1 MPVATVRALLV
12 ANPAVMVLVPA
23 ARIEP
28 LRRTQG
34 FALPAITLQRISTV
48 PSNHLRGN
56 GALDANLVQ
65 VDFYGADYTALRN
78 IADVCRSTLE
88 AGGHTMQNETD
99 GYESDTDPEL
109 YRLLQ
114 TWSVF
119 T

>member
-12 ANPAVMVLVPA
+12 AEPVVTALVPA
-23 ARIEP
+23 DRIEA

-34 FALPAITLQRISTV
+34 FAIPAITLQRVSTV
-48 PSNHLRGN
+48 PFNELRGN
-56 GALDANLVQ
+56 GGLDANVVQ
-65 VDFYGADYTALRN
+65 IDYYGADYTALRH
-78 IADVCRSTLE
+78 IADVCRATLE
-88 AGGHTMQNETD
+88 AGGLTMQNEID

-109 YRLLQ
+109 YHLIQ